1 MDEYVISALKYRP
14 NNFNEVIGQSSIT
27 QTLINAIKLN
37 QLPQALLFCGPRG
50 VGKTSCARILARK
63 INNQKKDDDIKF
75 NVFELDAASNNSV
88 DDIRTLNEQVRI
100 PPQIGKYKIYI
111 IDEAHMLST
120 SAFNAFLKTLEE
132 PPKHVI
138 FILATTEK
146 NKIIPT
152 ILSRCQ
158 IYDFKSISNA
168 DISLHL
174 KNISLK
180 NHIKFEDEALN
191 IISEI
196 SDGAIRDALSL
207 YDRLVNLTNGNIT
220 TSLVSENLN
229 ILNLDVYIELTKK
242 ILENNIPDILTYLD
256 NIFKK
261 GFSHLDFLSGLSN
274 HFRNLL
280 LSRNYSTLKF
290 INSSESVLKK
300 VVDQS
305 EMTSIKKILK
315 SIGIVKASEINYK
328 KSKNKRLHIE
338 FCLLDIADKLSNSK
352 KKKKIIEKNLEDETH
367 KITEKNFKYEKNK
380 IILKGG
386 NPYKSEKSNKNDDSN
401 SNKPNNSNNSNNSNN
416 LNISGLSLSSIKF
429 KKENE
434 KIQSK
439 KKIDSEI
446 IVLKNDFSQN
456 ELNSVW
462 GNYLK
467 DKLNKGEKNIA
478 SILQLNLPIIK
489 ENNIINF
496 SVLNDSNK
504 IELEEEKNNLL
515 PFLKKHLKNN
525 SIILKI
531 LVNKINTL
539 EKNYSDNEKYKLLL
553 KKNSKFDALRSK
565 FDLEF

>member
-63 INNQKKDDDIKF
+63 VNNQKKDDDIKF

-100 PPQIGKYKIYI
+100 PPQVGKYKIYI

-180 NHIKFEDEALN
+180 NNIKFEDEALN

-229 ILNLDVYIELTKK
+229 ILNLNVYIELTKK

-280 LSRNYSTLKF
+280 LSRNSSTLKF

-315 SIGIVKASEINYK
+315 SIGIINASEINYK

-338 FCLLDIADKLSNSK
+338 FCLLDIANKLSNSK
-352 KKKKIIEKNLEDETH
+352 KKKEIIEKKFEDENC

-380 IILKGG
+380 IILKREK
-386 NPYKSEKSNKNDDSN
+386 PCKSEKSNKNDDSN
-401 SNKPNNSNNSNNSNN
+401 SNKPNNSNNSNN

-434 KIQSK
+434 KIQSEK
-439 KKIDSEI
+439 KFDSEI
-446 IVLKNDFSQN
+446 TVLENDFSQN

-462 GNYLK
+462 KNYLK

-489 ENNIINF
+489 ENNIISF

-531 LVNKINTL
+531 LVNKLYTK
-539 EKNYSDNEKYKLLL
+539 EKNYSDKEKYKLLL
-553 KKNSKFDALRSK
+553 KKNSKLDALRSK